1 MRTRPVFESFNDFV
15 ISLYNKIN
23 EAESNLGNVDALNEL
38 IGGKI
43 KDFYGGSTN
52 AQSSRDVLSY
62 LISGDGE
69 TSVGLN
75 GMVTEASG
83 KRIVANAQSISSY
96 LSNKKTVFGLNTDK
110 SAGDD
115 GESLIISQKPLSK
128 SGQEMNRI
136 YSGTIKVSGNPETQ
150 DGKTWTI
157 NTNEKTVP
165 LSGLLTSIFEYN
177 LYVYSSFLNSTAA
190 KQTRKGE
197 ESLDSDTQVKKFQ
210 NLFRSEVQDKLLQ
223 LDENTLST
231 DVKQVVEA
239 DYNLLLETGK
249 ASSDL
254 GATMSDLDGSYQ
266 ALIAGYY
273 IDEFLPNRGGLLS
286 LEYLKEIAPPTNK
299 GTEVKGKVFT
309 SQGTNFFGE
318 NKVVISEDGKASI
331 AGIISR
337 FNSISEI
344 VVNGGASNKNTA
356 REGGNEKL
364 AADRRDAGIALLKE
378 LKTTAK
384 VEQLLNATITPGTAK
399 VQSDYEPSD
408 AENQQVTFVITGVEK
423 GNPAQTDKP
432 VVIEKASEKNAD
444 QAIITRVVIGI
455 GIDDYGKMT
464 E

>member
-1 MRTRPVFESFNDFV
+1 MKTRPVFESFNDFV

-52 AQSSRDVLSY
+52 AQYSRDVLRY
-62 LISGDGE
+62 LISGNGG

-110 SAGDD
+110 SQGDD
-115 GESLIISQKPLSK
+115 SLIISQKPLTK

-165 LSGLLTSIFEYN
+165 LSDLLSSIFEYN

-197 ESLDSDTQVKKFQ
+197 ESLDSYTQVKKFQ
-210 NLFRSEVQDKLLQ
+210 SLFRSEVQDKLLQ

-239 DYNLLLETGK
+239 DFDLLLKTGGGN
-249 ASSDL
+249 DL
-254 GATMSDLDGSYQ
+254 GGAMSDLDGYYK

-273 IDEFLPNRGGLLS
+273 IDQFVPNEGGLLS
-286 LEYLKEIAPPTNK
+286 LEYIKEIAPPTNK

-423 GNPAQTDKP
+423 GNPEQTDKP

-455 GIDDYGKMT
+455 GIDNYGKMT